1 MIVMG
6 FLSFVLASIC
16 EAVMDTLQFHYISSI
31 FKNFENNIF
40 WDPEVS
46 WRNKYK
52 DGDPK
57 KGPKF
62 LFSDT
67 LFVGITDAWHLFKL
81 FRNLFIFLG
90 VFFLLLQFT
99 TFWIS
104 VIVTI
109 ALRLFFGFG
118 FTVFYEMLKK

>member
-67 LFVGITDAWHLFKL
+67 LFVGLTDAWHLFKL

-104 VIVTI
+104 VIVAI

-118 FTVFYEMLKK
+118 FTIFYEGLKK

>member
-1 MIVMG
+1 MVIIG
-6 FLSFVLASIC
+6 LLCFIIAAIC
-16 EAVMDTLQFHYISSI
+16 EAVMDVLQFHYMRSL
-31 FKNFENNIF
+31 FKDFKNNIF
-40 WDPEVS
+40 WDPEIS

-67 LFVGITDAWHLFKL
+67 LFVGLTDAWHLFKL

-90 VFFLLLQFT
+90 VFFLLLQFAS
-99 TFWIS
+99 FW
-104 VIVTI
+104 V
-109 ALRLFFGFG
+109 ALIITAGIRIFFGIA
-118 FTVFYEMLKK
+118 FTIFYDLFQK

>member
-1 MIVMG
+1 MG

>member
-1 MIVMG
+1 MG

-31 FKNFENNIF
+31 FKNFENNVF

-67 LFVGITDAWHLFKL
+67 LFVGLTDAWHLFKL

-99 TFWIS
+99 TFWVS

-109 ALRLFFGFG
+109 VLRLFFGFG
-118 FTVFYEMLKK
+118 FTIFYEELKK